1 MGLKVPSPQF
11 SSELK
16 QISHQDSLDDCFAHG
31 MNLKTAKLNQFSA
44 NFYSIDVKERVGIFQ
59 MKKKLGKLDV
69 FLLSRYGKK
78 GS

>member
-1 MGLKVPSPQF
+1 
-11 SSELK
+11 
-16 QISHQDSLDDCFAHG
+16 